1 MSYYHMATQ
10 TLENP
15 VIQVSG
21 TATVEPNVEVATLC
35 EIKDSQV
42 VTTSLRVAEIF
53 SKEHRRVLQS
63 IRELDCSDD
72 FRKHNFVLTLKD
84 KELRGCVARQDPY
97 YLITR
102 DGFIFLVMGFTGK
115 TAAKFK
121 EAYIRAFNEMEA
133 KLRRQQEEERMLRR
147 MQSSPTPTMADMPKM
162 VSESLAHT
170 GGIVESYGKQRVVS
184 SVTLARL
191 TGKEHRYVCDSV
203 RRMFKHVLRPS
214 RLFIRVT
221 RTVRKGYGQGYDS
234 DTGIMYFITIEGFQT
249 MRTHCTGLPDDVA
262 AEVIT
267 AFHRAKG
274 KNRPGQPNA
283 VTPKT
288 ARPKVEA
295 PADSKPK
302 RQAAAPSLPTDPA
315 DMMQRFMKA
324 MGVMMGVDVNE
335 VSNLMNGGGK

>member
-1 MSYYHMATQ
+1 MA
-10 TLENP
+10 N
-15 VIQVSG
+15 
-21 TATVEPNVEVATLC
+21 LC
-35 EIKDSQV
+35 EVRESQV

-53 SKEHRRVLQS
+53 SKQHKHVLEA
-63 IRELDCSDD
+63 IRNLDCSDG
-72 FRKHNFVLTLKD
+72 FRGSNFRLTLKD
-84 KELRGCVARQDPY
+84 KELHGSVARQDPFY
-97 YLITR
+97 FITR

-115 TAAKFK
+115 TAAKYK
-121 EAYIRAFNEMEA
+121 EAYIYAFNEMEA

-191 TGKEHRYVCDSV
+191 MGKEHRYVCDSV
-203 RRMFKHVLRPS
+203 RRMFKHVLRPN

-283 VTPKT
+283 VTPKPT
-288 ARPKVEA
+288 HGRPK
-295 PADSKPK
+295 ADGQPK
-302 RQAAAPSLPTDPA
+302 RQAAPTLPETTA
-315 DMMQRFMKA
+315 DMMQRFVKA
-324 MGVMMGVDVNE
+324 MAVMMGVDVNE
-335 VSNLMNGGGK
+335 VSNLMNGGNK

>member
-1 MSYYHMATQ
+1 MATEL
-10 TLENP
+10 LENP

-21 TATVEPNVEVATLC
+21 TATIGPNVEVANLC
-35 EIKDSQV
+35 EIKESQV

-53 SKEHRRVLQS
+53 ERKHKTVLQA
-63 IRELDCSDD
+63 IRELDCSDG
-72 FRKHNFVLTLKD
+72 FRGQNFLPTLKTTQ
-84 KELRGCVARQDPY
+84 LPNNATRQDPFY
-97 YLITR
+97 FITR

-115 TAAKFK
+115 TAAKYK
-121 EAYIRAFNEMEA
+121 EAYIYAFNEMEA

-147 MQSSPTPTMADMPKM
+147 MQQGNAPTFADAPR
-162 VSESLAHT
+162 VVHDLLQQT
-170 GGIVESYGKQRVVS
+170 DGIVESYGKQRVVS

-191 TGKEHRYVCDSV
+191 TGKEHRYICDSV
-203 RRMFKHVLRPS
+203 RRMFKHVLRPN

-262 AEVIT
+262 AEVIA

-324 MGVMMGVDVNE
+324 MGVMMGMDVNE
-335 VSNLMNGGGK
+335 ITNLINGGNK

>member
-1 MSYYHMATQ
+1 MASEL
-10 TLENP
+10 LENP
-15 VIQVSG
+15 VIQVNG
-21 TATVEPNVEVATLC
+21 TATIEPNVEVANLC
-35 EIKDSQV
+35 EVRESQV

-53 SKEHRRVLQS
+53 SKQHKHVLEA
-63 IRELDCSDD
+63 IRNLDCSDG
-72 FRKHNFVLTLKD
+72 FRGSNFRLTLKD
-84 KELRGCVARQDPY
+84 KELHGSVARQDPFY
-97 YLITR
+97 FITR

-115 TAAKFK
+115 TAAKYK
-121 EAYIRAFNEMEA
+121 EAYIYAFNEMEA

-191 TGKEHRYVCDSV
+191 TGEEHRYVCDSV
-203 RRMFKHVLRPS
+203 RRMFKHVLRPN

-283 VTPKT
+283 VTPKPT
-288 ARPKVEA
+288 HGRPK
-295 PADSKPK
+295 ADGQPK
-302 RQAAAPSLPTDPA
+302 RQAAPTLPETTA

-324 MGVMMGVDVNE
+324 MGVMMGMDVNE
-335 VSNLMNGGGK
+335 ITNLMNGGGK

>member
-1 MSYYHMATQ
+1 MTKEVL
-10 TLENP
+10 TNP

-21 TATVEPNVEVATLC
+21 TATVEPSVEVASLV
-35 EIKDSQV
+35 ELKDSQV
-42 VTTSLRVAEIF
+42 VTTSVKVAEIF
-53 SKEHRRVLQS
+53 AKKHQHVLEA
-63 IRELDCSDD
+63 IRNLDCSDD
-72 FRKHNFVLTLKD
+72 FRVSNFRQTLKIR
-84 KELRGCVARQDPY
+84 KMPNGATTNDPMY
-97 YLITR
+97 YLTR
-102 DGFIFLVMGFTGK
+102 DGFVFLVMGFTGK
-115 TAAKFK
+115 TAAKYK

-133 KLRRQQEEERMLRR
+133 KLRRQQEEERMMRR
-147 MQSSPTPTMADMPKM
+147 VQGHALTGIDMPRV
-162 VSESLAHT
+162 VSESLART

-191 TGKEHRYVCDSV
+191 MGKEHRYVCDSV
-203 RRMFKHVLRPS
+203 RRMFKHVLRPN

-283 VTPKT
+283 VTPKPT
-288 ARPKVEA
+288 SPKAEKA
-295 PADSKPK
+295 AKPEK
-302 RQAAAPSLPTDPA
+302 PTAAPTLPKTPA

-324 MGVMMGVDVNE
+324 MGVMMGMDVNDIN
-335 VSNLMNGGGK
+335 NLINGGNE